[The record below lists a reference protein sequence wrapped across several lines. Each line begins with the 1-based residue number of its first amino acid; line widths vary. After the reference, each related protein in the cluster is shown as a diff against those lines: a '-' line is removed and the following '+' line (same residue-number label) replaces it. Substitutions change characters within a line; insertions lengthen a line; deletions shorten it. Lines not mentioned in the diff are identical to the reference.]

1 MRCSRCGKEIPNDSV
16 FCPECGAEQTTEE
29 KTEENEKK
37 IRCPKCGSEIPED
50 SVFCPECGNSVREN
64 VLQKKIHPQKIIQQ
78 AVEQVSTISK
88 KKVELKKRDKIIG
101 AAAGIILLL
110 CVVISGIMVTR
121 KPTINLNDYMTVSIE
136 GYDTV
141 GQASAVF
148 DSEKFQ
154 KKYEKKL
161 RKVIS
166 KKHIEST
173 YSSATEQFWST
184 CVSGT
189 LSKDSGISNG
199 DVITYT
205 WSCNKERASSMYGF
219 KLKYQDIEVKAK
231 NLEEAQTFDPFDG
244 IEVKFDGIAPNGYAS
259 IEIGRAHV

>member
-121 KPTINLNDYMTVSIE
+121 KPTINYKIN
-136 GYDTV
+136 
-141 GQASAVF
+141 F
-148 DSEKFQ
+148 
-154 KKYEKKL
+154 
-161 RKVIS
+161 IS
-166 KKHIEST
+166 D
-173 YSSATEQFWST
+173 F
-184 CVSGT
+184 
-189 LSKDSGISNG
+189 
-199 DVITYT
+199 
-205 WSCNKERASSMYGF
+205 
-219 KLKYQDIEVKAK
+219 
-231 NLEEAQTFDPFDG
+231 
-244 IEVKFDGIAPNGYAS
+244 
-259 IEIGRAHV
+259 